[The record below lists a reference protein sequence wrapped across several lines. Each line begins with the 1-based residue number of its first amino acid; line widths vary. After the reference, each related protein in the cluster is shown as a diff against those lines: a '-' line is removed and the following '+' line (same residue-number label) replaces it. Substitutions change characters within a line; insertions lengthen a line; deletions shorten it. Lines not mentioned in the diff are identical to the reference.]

1 MNEPENRYDC
11 YAVAVKSKLPGF
23 LTDIIVGHVP
33 IELSRYLF
41 YAQEHGCA
49 FTVHMKSSHYL
60 RSPLTQGGLEIP
72 VTVKS
77 LWDNS
82 EGLQILQKHIM
93 DNYSINNNE
102 KDDSKSILDDL
113 QKFADLRITSGEDE
127 RDGAVD
133 LGDEVDLVM
142 VVSDEEDQ

>member
-1 MNEPENRYDC
+1 
-11 YAVAVKSKLPGF
+11 
-23 LTDIIVGHVP
+23 
-33 IELSRYLF
+33 
-41 YAQEHGCA
+41 
-49 FTVHMKSSHYL
+49 
-60 RSPLTQGGLEIP
+60 
-72 VTVKS
+72 
-77 LWDNS
+77 
-82 EGLQILQKHIM
+82 M

>member
-49 FTVHMKSSHYL
+49 FTVRVKSSHY
-60 RSPLTQGGLEIP
+60 
-72 VTVKS
+72 
-77 LWDNS
+77 
-82 EGLQILQKHIM
+82 ILAIAF
-93 DNYSINNNE
+93 DPGWAGNPCYC
-102 KDDSKSILDDL
+102 
-113 QKFADLRITSGEDE
+113 
-127 RDGAVD
+127 
-133 LGDEVDLVM
+133 EVSVG
-142 VVSDEEDQ
+142 QQ

>member
-1 MNEPENRYDC
+1 M
-11 YAVAVKSKLPGF
+11 
-23 LTDIIVGHVP
+23 
-33 IELSRYLF
+33 
-41 YAQEHGCA
+41 
-49 FTVHMKSSHYL
+49 
-60 RSPLTQGGLEIP
+60 
-72 VTVKS
+72 KS